1 MAAVYD
7 ILRTSNGGLRY
18 RKNKVFVSKDDVPEK
33 VLESLTETNVVDE
46 NGLVIVDDREPQ
58 NEDENT
64 TQASDENTNVDGA
77 EEGDSHDTDDSAEDQ
92 PATEDSAEPER
103 DEDDAD
109 NEPSPTE
116 PEPQDTPKDTPRRR
130 QTRRAQSVPAF
141 KSKTPQTDPGF
152 GFPRKGGKT
161 VDIFDGVTP
170 HTHIKLVGGHTVP
183 LSKDS
188 YDNRSEADILNRLR
202 ELGYTP
208 IDFNDFD
215 QNTYENA
222 GDDDGDLTDE

>member
-18 RKNKVFVSKDDVPEK
+18 RKNKQFVSKDAVPEK

-46 NGLVIVDDREPQ
+46 NGLVIVEDREPQ
-58 NEDENT
+58 NEDEPT
-64 TQASDENTNVDGA
+64 TQTSEENTNVDSA
-77 EEGDSHDTDDSAEDQ
+77 EEGDGHDTDDSAQDQ
-92 PATEDSAEPER
+92 PTTEDPAEPER

-109 NEPSPTE
+109 DEPSPTE
-116 PEPQDTPKDTPRRR
+116 PEPQDTPKETPRRR

-183 LSKDS
+183 LSKES
-188 YDNRSEADILNRLR
+188 YDQRTESDILNRLR

-222 GDDDGDLTDE
+222 GDDDGDLTDD